1 MMRYLL
7 TTCFLYCWTL
17 SAGQL
22 MFDPEV
28 IDLVG
33 DPETEQITYNFDIE
47 NKGTEEV
54 TYFWKFVK
62 DEGFPQ
68 EWFTQIC
75 DSRLCYAENE
85 DQSNP
90 ELANTIAG
98 EAKDD
103 LQIYL
108 FSEGVEASTS
118 VTLEIYS
125 DPELTNLLLSIPSE
139 NFTVTSSTST
149 FNLSVDPELALFPNP
164 TSDFFQIR
172 NDGGVKEI
180 ALYHISGKKIK
191 TYSHTPGKQHSI
203 ESLRKGLYLVRLFDG
218 NGNVMKSLRVSKR

>member
-1 MMRYLL
+1 MLRYLL

-22 MFDPEV
+22 AFMPEV

-33 DPETEQITYNFDIE
+33 DPGTEQITYNFDIE
-47 NKGTEEV
+47 NTSSEEV

-62 DEGFPQ
+62 DDGFPA

-90 ELANTIAG
+90 ELPNTLAADG
-98 EAKDD
+98 KDD

-108 FSEGVEASTS
+108 FSEGVEATTS

-125 DPELTNLLLSIPSE
+125 DPELTDLIVSIPTE

-149 FNLSVDPELALFPNP
+149 FNLSNDPELSIFPNP
-164 TSDFFQIR
+164 TADIFQIT
-172 NDGGVKEI
+172 NDNAVKEVTI
-180 ALYHISGKKIK
+180 YHITGKKIRS
-191 TYSHTPGKQHSI
+191 YNHTPGKQHSI
-203 ESLRKGLYLVRLFDG
+203 SELRNGLYLVRLFDQRG
-218 NGNVMKSLRVSKR
+218 QVLKSLRISKR